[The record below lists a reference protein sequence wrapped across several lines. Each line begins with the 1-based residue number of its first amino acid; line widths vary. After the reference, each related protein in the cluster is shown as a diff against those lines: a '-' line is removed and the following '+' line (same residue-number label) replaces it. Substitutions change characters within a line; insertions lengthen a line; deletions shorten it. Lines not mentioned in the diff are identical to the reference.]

1 MKTLYFALIAAWFVA
16 ASVSAE
22 PKARYGGYSMHPSM
36 PLDSLQVV
44 LQAFHDYVNSLEMI
58 NVEAGAELQQAIAA
72 IPVKGDTPITPE
84 QEADLH
90 TWLYD
95 FLVAFSVS
103 SSDSLAAAFYLR
115 EGVNNPEAIEKLKD
129 QLASKGLLKGETPL
143 AILKAGHRQL
153 IDNNGYDYYFGKI
166 SFFDSAFEVSEKQT
180 ENNSYFESLRVSGM
194 LPPAAASSNFSKMK
208 SEVQEHLQ
216 AGKPQTF
223 VEVMFIVEEPEEF
236 ASLEGVARIPFF
248 FRMAWDPDK
257 AMWRHVE
264 IVYCLGTPYFLFT
277 YI

>member
-1 MKTLYFALIAAWFVA
+1 MKTLSFALIAAWFA

-22 PKARYGGYSMHPSM
+22 PKAQYGGYSFHP
-36 PLDSLQVV
+36 DSLQAS

-72 IPVKGDTPITPE
+72 IPVAGDTPITPA
-84 QEADLH
+84 QEADLR

-115 EGVNNPEAIEKLKD
+115 EGVNNPEVIEHMKNR
-129 QLASKGLLKGETPL
+129 LASEGLLKGETPFE
-143 AILKAGHRQL
+143 ILKAGHREL
-153 IDNNGYDYYFGKI
+153 LDKNECDYYLGKV
-166 SFFDSAFEVSEKQT
+166 SFFDSAFEVSERQT
-180 ENNSYFESLRVSGM
+180 GYSSYTQDLAASGM
-194 LPPAAASSNFSKMK
+194 IPPSVASGYPSKMK

-236 ASLEGVARIPFF
+236 ASFEGVARIPFF

-264 IVYCLGTPYFLFT
+264 IVYCLGVPYFLFGS
-277 YI
+277 I